1 MNFLKIVTFF
11 FNNFVIVSFGLYPK
25 RDTDILPPCSV
36 RILTVMLGKIG
47 VEGATPPNWPWYI
60 WTVFGEGSLSAILTF
75 HITIVSN

>member
-47 VEGATPPNWPWYI
+47 VEGATPPNIDLGTY
-60 WTVFGEGSLSAILTF
+60 EQSLVRVRYQLS
-75 HITIVSN
+75 